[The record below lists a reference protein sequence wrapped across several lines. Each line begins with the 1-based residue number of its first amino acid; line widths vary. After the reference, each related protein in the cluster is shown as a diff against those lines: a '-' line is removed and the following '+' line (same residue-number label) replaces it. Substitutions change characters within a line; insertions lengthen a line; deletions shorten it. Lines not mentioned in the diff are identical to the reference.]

1 LLWACFRNGFVM
13 VIRLLTITLMV
24 PLAAAIA
31 LLLMRRSIS
40 QDVARRFALAASLAT
55 LGASLLLAYGYELPW
70 YKVDRNTGPVAR
82 PVEPRY
88 SEAYHW
94 FTYVETT
101 TNADGAADG
110 APAFRIEMLFGLD
123 GVSLSLIVL
132 TTVLTVSCVLISWE
146 SIHERAPGF
155 YACLLLLE
163 AGLLGVFSAFDVVMF
178 YVFFEFTL
186 VPLFFMI
193 GIWGGPQRRYA
204 AIKFFLY
211 TLVGSLVT
219 LVGLVGLV
227 LAAKGAGIE
236 TPTSIPEIAS
246 WLAANPLSHQWQIAL
261 FLAISIGFMV
271 KVPVFPLH
279 TWLPLAHVE
288 APTAGSVLLAGVLL
302 KLGTYGFL
310 RLCLPMFPYA
320 CQMVGIPLMATL
332 AVAGIIYGS
341 LCALAQRDIK
351 KLVAYSSVAHLG
363 FCILGLFALNAAG
376 MAGGVLQMINHGLS
390 TGALFLLVGMIY
402 DRYHTRQL
410 DDLGGLAAKL
420 PLIAC
425 TMVFI
430 TMASIG
436 LPGLNG
442 FVGEVLS
449 LAGMFRQQKIYAVL
463 GATGVV
469 LGAWYMLTMIQHA
482 FFGPLREPKLGH
494 HPAREITDMNVREMF
509 AIAPICI
516 LCLVIGVMPQ
526 PLLRAIEP
534 DVAAVVALYQERQQ
548 PVAITSDADSQLVF
562 APSSQPPAPG
572 PLP

>member
-1 LLWACFRNGFVM
+1 MTVLLLVM
-13 VIRLLTITLMV
+13 LILPM
-24 PLAAAIA
+24 AAALM
-31 LLLMRRSIS
+31 LLVMRRAVG
-40 QDVARRFALAASLAT
+40 QEAARQFALVASVATLAASLFLVYQFVQIPAYA
-55 LGASLLLAYGYELPW
+55 GARPA
-70 YKVDRNTGPVAR
+70 
-82 PVEPRY
+82 PVEPRF
-88 SEAYHW
+88 SIPYHW
-94 FTYVETT
+94 FTYGEKTAASAEDAAEDVAPLTVE
-101 TNADGAADG
+101 
-110 APAFRIEMLFGLD
+110 LLLGLD
-123 GVSLSLIVL
+123 GISILLIVL

-146 SIHERAPGF
+146 SIRERAAGF

-163 AGLLGVFSAFDVVMF
+163 AGLLGVFCSFDLVMF

-193 GIWGGPQRRYA
+193 GIWGGPRRRYA

-227 LAAKGAGIE
+227 LAAVSSGVA
-236 TPTSIPEIAS
+236 TPSSIPELAR
-246 WLAANPLSHQWQIAL
+246 WLAENPLSHEWQIAL
-261 FLAISIGFMV
+261 FLAISVGFMV

-320 CQMVGIPLMATL
+320 CVKVGVPLMAVL

-341 LCALAQRDIK
+341 FCALAQRDIK

-363 FCILGLFALNAAG
+363 FCMLGLFALNASG
-376 MAGGVLQMINHGLS
+376 IAGGVLQMINHGLS

-410 DDLGGLAAKL
+410 DDLGGLAARL
-420 PLIAC
+420 PLLAS

-430 TMASIG
+430 AMSSIG

-449 LAGMFRQQKIYAVL
+449 LAGMFQRHPFYAVL
-463 GATGVV
+463 GTTGVV
-469 LGAWYMLTMIQHA
+469 LGAWYLLSMIQHA
-482 FFGPLREPKLGH
+482 FFGPLREPAQGDDHIKDMNS
-494 HPAREITDMNVREMF
+494 REIF
-509 AIAPICI
+509 AIAPICA
-516 LCLVIGVMPQ
+516 LCLLIGIMPQ
-526 PLLRAIEP
+526 PLINTIQP
-534 DVAAVVALYQERQQ
+534 DVDAVVSLY
-548 PVAITSDADSQLVF
+548 SDANPRQN
-562 APSSQPPAPG
+562 AAISSRYRIAHVNPQSAIRNPQSKASP
-572 PLP
+572 